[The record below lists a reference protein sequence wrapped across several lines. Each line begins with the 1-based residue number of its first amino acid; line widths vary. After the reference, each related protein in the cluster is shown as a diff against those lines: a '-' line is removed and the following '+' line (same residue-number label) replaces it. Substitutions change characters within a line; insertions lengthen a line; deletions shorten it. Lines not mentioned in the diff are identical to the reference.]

1 MLGRYYVTGWNNR
14 FGMWCA
20 EVIEAKTAA
29 IAKERY
35 ATLFAS
41 HRSVKAYELHKLE
54 TTRG

>member
-20 EVIEAKTAA
+20 EVIEANTAA

-35 ATLFAS
+35 AALFAS
-41 HRSVKAYELHKLE
+41 HRGVKAYELHK
-54 TTRG
+54 